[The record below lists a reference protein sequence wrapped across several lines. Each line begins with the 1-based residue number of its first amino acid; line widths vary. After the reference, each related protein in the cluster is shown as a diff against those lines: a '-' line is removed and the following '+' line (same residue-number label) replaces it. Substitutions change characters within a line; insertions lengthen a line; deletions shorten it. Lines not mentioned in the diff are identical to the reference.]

1 MIFKNYTIQIIPEDG
16 EVKEM
21 HLSRKMMVFW
31 SVIVLLVIG
40 TIVYFS
46 VGVGQLIVNK
56 AEYNL
61 LKRKVAYL
69 DNRGLEIVKLNSKI
83 KRLYDIADKL
93 NKALG
98 LEISL
103 DDFFEA
109 EEVKQSS
116 EPKDLKGF
124 ETLEEEALILQ
135 DFVPNILPTTEGWL
149 SKKFSADH
157 KALDI
162 SLKEGTPLYSTMDGT
177 VFSIEDRE
185 YLGKTLEIR
194 NDEGFAIVYG
204 HLSKILVREGEE
216 VRKGQQVALSG
227 NSGMSDA
234 PHLHYALQIQG
245 MWVNPINYLLI
256 RR

>member
-1 MIFKNYTIQIIPEDG
+1 MIIKNYTIQIIPENG
-16 EVKEM
+16 EVKEI
-21 HLSRKMMVFW
+21 HLSRKMVIFW
-31 SVIVLLVIG
+31 SILIFLIIG

-46 VGVGQLIVNK
+46 VGVGELIVNK

-61 LKRKVAYL
+61 LKKKVAYL
-69 DNRGLEIVKLNSKI
+69 DNRGLEIAKLNSKI
-83 KRLYDIADKL
+83 KKLYDIADKL

-103 DDFFEA
+103 EEFYEA
-109 EEVKQSS
+109 EEVKQPLDRS
-116 EPKDLKGF
+116 DLKGV
-124 ETLEEEALILQ
+124 ETLEEEALMLQ
-135 DFVPNILPTTEGWL
+135 DFIPNILPTTEGWL

-162 SLKEGTPLYSTMDGT
+162 SLKEGTSLYSTMDGT
-177 VFSIEDRE
+177 VFFAGDRE

-204 HLSKILVREGEE
+204 HLSKILVREGQE
-216 VRKGQQVALSG
+216 VKKGQEVALSG

-234 PHLHYALQIQG
+234 PHLHYALQMQG
-245 MWVNPINYLLI
+245 IWVNPINYLLI

>member
-1 MIFKNYTIQIIPEDG
+1 MIIKNYTIQIIPENG
-16 EVKEM
+16 EVREI
-21 HLSRKMMVFW
+21 HLSRKMVVFW
-31 SVIVLLVIG
+31 GVLIFLIIG

-46 VGVGQLIVNK
+46 VGIGELIVNK

-61 LKRKVAYL
+61 LKKKVAYL
-69 DNRGLEIVKLNSKI
+69 DNRGLEIAKLNSKI

-103 DDFFEA
+103 DKFYEA
-109 EEVKQSS
+109 EEVKQLPESNN
-116 EPKDLKGF
+116 LKGF
-124 ETLEEEALILQ
+124 GTLEEEALMLQ
-135 DFVPNILPTTEGWL
+135 DFIPNILPTAEGWL
-149 SKKFSADH
+149 SKKFSEDH

-177 VFSIEDRE
+177 VFFAGDRE

-194 NDEGFAIVYG
+194 NDEGFVIVYG
-204 HLSKILVREGEE
+204 HLSKILVREGQE
-216 VRKGQQVALSG
+216 VKKGQQVAFSG
-227 NSGMSDA
+227 NTGMSDA
-234 PHLHYALQIQG
+234 PHLHYALQMQG
-245 MWVNPINYLLI
+245 TWVNPINYLLI